1 MREDI
6 YYPDYME
13 THDIDWFCRIG
24 AISIHCASNGG
35 VLPKKVNVR
44 SVNRKIQETVAAMP
58 EVLDEHEEVIVNERY
73 VRERLEN
80 HFSEE
85 AYAQYI
91 SSFVA
96 MARKGFWSFDRELN
110 ESHNDVY
117 MWIAKPARYVEIEI
131 NTLPEYNERQCRAFL
146 YGKEELHVS
155 CLDSAID

>member
-24 AISIHCASNGG
+24 AIPIHCASNGG

-44 SVNRKIQETVAAMP
+44 SVNRKIQEAVAAMP
-58 EVLDEHEEVIVNERY
+58 EVLDEHEEVIVNVRY
-73 VRERLEN
+73 VIERLNNQFAEG
-80 HFSEE
+80 

-110 ESHNDVY
+110 EGYNDVY
-117 MWIAKPARYVEIEI
+117 MWIAKPARDVAVEL
-131 NTLPEYNERQCRAFL
+131 NNLPEYDERQCHAFL
-146 YGKEELHVS
+146 FGKEELHVN
-155 CLDSAID
+155 CLDSVID